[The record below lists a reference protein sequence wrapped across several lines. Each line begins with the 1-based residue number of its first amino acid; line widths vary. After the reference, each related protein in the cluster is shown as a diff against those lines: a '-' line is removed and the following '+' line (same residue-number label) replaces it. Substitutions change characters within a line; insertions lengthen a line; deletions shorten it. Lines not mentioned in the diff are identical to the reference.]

1 MIEIKQLSFSYP
13 GSEPI
18 LKNVSFTIGPGET
31 IGVMGGNGSGKT
43 TLARCLNGLYEP
55 TSGDVVVDGINTK
68 DHEAIYEVH
77 RRVGLVFQNP
87 DHQIVAT
94 TVEREIAFGLE
105 NLAIEHAE
113 MLTRVNEA
121 LEKFDL
127 ARYRQTEPH
136 MLSGGER
143 QRLALA
149 AVWVMRPGYYV
160 MDEPTSLLDPAG
172 REIIRDFIKAEAAQN
187 HGVLMVTQ
195 YAEDAL
201 GLDRLIVLD
210 KGEILTQGAPESV
223 FKELSGNASCK
234 INIPLEFEIEA
245 LL

>member
-1 MIEIKQLSFSYP
+1 MIDIKQLSFSYP
-13 GSEPI
+13 GSDPI
-18 LKNVSFTIGPGET
+18 LKNISLCIDPGET
-31 IGVMGGNGSGKT
+31 VGVMGGNGSGKT

-55 TSGDVVVDGINTK
+55 SSGDVIVDGINTK
-68 DHEAIYEVH
+68 DHDAIYEVH

-105 NLAIEHAE
+105 NLAIEHSE

-127 ARYRQTEPH
+127 MRYRQTEPH
-136 MLSGGER
+136 LLSGGER

-149 AVWVMRPGYYV
+149 AVWVMRPSYYV

-172 REIIRDFIKAEAAQN
+172 REMILNFIKAEAEQN
-187 HGVLMVTQ
+187 NGVVMITQ
-195 YAEDAL
+195 YAEDVL
-201 GLDRLIVLD
+201 DLDRLIVLE
-210 KGEILTQGAPESV
+210 KGEILIQGAPESV
-223 FKELSGNASCK
+223 FRELAGMASCK
-234 INIPLEFEIEA
+234 INIPLEFEINA
-245 LL
+245 LR